1 MPAALQVRRSDGC
14 LDAQPFNGTLTKHAE
29 DKRNRQEGEQA
40 MAYLRDVLK
49 RDMMALEEG
58 MDLGRP
64 QDFVIDPSK
73 HTVVAVVLAH
83 GSVPETWVVCKS
95 GEVSSFS
102 SDTLAVS
109 SLQSIRLAFQ
119 DAEILKLIRSGVRL
133 RGHIVL
139 TQEGRKLGRITDAD
153 LDEKGKV
160 AYYLV
165 KKGILGW
172 FGRRESVSAEELEN
186 VGVDVAVTKA
196 HQA

>member
-1 MPAALQVRRSDGC
+1 M
-14 LDAQPFNGTLTKHAE
+14 DAQRFNDTLTEHAE
-29 DKRNRQEGEQA
+29 DNSNREEDEQV
-40 MAYLRDVLK
+40 MALLRDVLK
-49 RDMMALEEG
+49 RDMVALQEG
-58 MDLGRP
+58 IDLGRP

-83 GSVPETWVVCKS
+83 GAVPETWVVCGS

-102 SDTLAVS
+102 SDTLAIS
-109 SLQSIRLAFQ
+109 SLQSIHLAFQ
-119 DAEILKLIRSGVRL
+119 DAEILKLIRAGVRL

-153 LDEKGKV
+153 LDERGKV
-160 AYYLV
+160 GYYLV

-172 FGRRESVSAEELEN
+172 FGRRESVSAEELQN

-196 HQA
+196 R